1 MGQATCY
8 LCLTITLIILPLL
21 LLKIKRQRDG
31 HGVRL
36 PPGPWRLPVIGS
48 LHHLLGKPHIHRT
61 LAYFARRLNAPLMYL
76 KLGDVPVVVVTSAD
90 AACEVLKTN
99 GAVFASRPLSPTIE
113 IMMADGEGLTFA
125 PYGDLWR
132 KLRRITMLELL
143 STRRIESFRRVR
155 EQEVASLVA
164 AIAGTPLPGE
174 LVNVSEHI
182 SSLVINSVVRAVVG
196 DGFERQGKFLE
207 MLKER
212 LDAAGSGFS
221 HSDLFPSSW
230 FVDFVSGT
238 TRRARANHRE
248 NSELMDWAIEQHE
261 DRKKEEMVGKERL
274 VRESIVDVLLR
285 IQKDGGGIDDVPLSM
300 GTLKALIIDLFV
312 GGSGTT
318 ITTIQWAMS
327 ELMRKPNVMAKA
339 QAELRHV
346 LNGKPKVTEDDL
358 VQMKYLKLI
367 VKETLR
373 LHAPGPLLLPRES
386 RALCK
391 ILGYDVPKGTTVL
404 VNAWAISRDPKYRE
418 DAEVFW
424 PERFESSTIEFK
436 GTDFEFIPFGAGR
449 RICPGMTFALLN
461 IELTLAALLYH
472 FDWKLPSS
480 LEPSDL
486 DMTEEMGLT
495 IRRKNDLYLH
505 AIICV
510 PFQSAN

>member
-8 LCLTITLIILPLL
+8 LYLIIMALLPLL
-21 LLKIKRQRDG
+21 LFKLKKQPAG
-31 HGVRL
+31 HGARL

-48 LHHLLGKPHIHRT
+48 FHHLLGKPHIHHA
-61 LAYFARRLNAPLMYL
+61 LADLARRLDAPLMYL
-76 KLGDVPVVVVTSAD
+76 KLGNFPVVVATSAD
-90 AACEVLKTN
+90 AARGVMKAN
-99 GAVFASRPLSPTIE
+99 GGAAFASRPWSPTINT
-113 IMMADGEGLTFA
+113 MTADGEGLTFA

-132 KLRRITMLELL
+132 RLRRVTVLELL
-143 STRRIESFRRVR
+143 SARRVESFHRVR
-155 EQEVASLVA
+155 EEVAAGLVA
-164 AIAGTPLPGE
+164 AVAAALPDE

-182 SSLVINSVVRAVVG
+182 CSLVTSSVVRAMVG
-196 DGFERQGKFLE
+196 DGFERQGEFLK

-212 LDAAGSGFS
+212 LDAADGSGFS
-221 HSDLFPSSW
+221 HGDLFPSSW

-238 TRRARANHRE
+238 TRRARENHRK
-248 NSELMDWAIEQHE
+248 NSELMDWAIEKH
-261 DRKKEEMVGKERL
+261 KERKRGEMEEKER
-274 VRESIVDVLLR
+274 VVEESIVDVLLR
-285 IQKDGGGIDDVPLSM
+285 IQKDGGSLDDVPLSM
-300 GTLKALIIDLFV
+300 GTVKALIIDLFV

-318 ITTIQWAMS
+318 MTSIQWAMS
-327 ELMRKPNVMAKA
+327 ELMRNPNVMAKA
-339 QAELRHV
+339 QAELRSV
-346 LNGKPKVTEDDL
+346 LKGKPKVSEDDL
-358 VQMKYLKLI
+358 VQMKYLKVI

-373 LHAPGPLLLPRES
+373 LHPPGPLLLPRES
-386 RALCK
+386 RASCK

-404 VNAWAISRDPKYRE
+404 VNAWAIGRDPKYWE
-418 DAEVFW
+418 GAEVFR

-449 RICPGMTFALLN
+449 RICPGMTFALRN

-472 FDWKLPSS
+472 FDWKLPNS
-480 LEPSDL
+480 LKPSDL